1 MDDYEL
7 ESFFDN
13 EPLRDVEDQFDEI
26 DDHIPDLEYDED
38 DPLDNEPELDVEKLN
53 MPQQTNEI
61 LKDCKID
68 EPVSDIDECDEDQ
81 SDSERDQPLLSAL
94 VPRHRDKSQIK
105 HKPLGVDLCPEF
117 SGSRND
123 PPSQPVKLKPGNAYE
138 LAQELM
144 RRVNFI
150 IVCSA
155 IYMFNGIVYELLDNE
170 TLDRLILKEL
180 REPIAEIGR
189 PEIISA
195 IRAFVKKEPKLVID
209 DPTIDPNYIV
219 FRNGR
224 LDIRTMEFADNDPLV
239 FQTSYLNF
247 NYDRYNTHC
256 PNFERYLESVS
267 GGDPDIKELMLQTH
281 GYIASC
287 SMDAKS
293 FFLFIGEGDTGKSL
307 TIGLDTMFFP
317 NDFVSTIELQALGD
331 KFSTGN
337 LANVRLNVGGDL
349 PNKPLTPDVVKHVKG
364 ITGNDMM
371 TAEKKFVQPFSFK
384 PTCKLVFATNHPLV
398 LQQRDYQFC
407 ERLVVIPFDNK
418 IPKDRQDHD
427 LLNKLRDELPAI
439 FNMILEAFL
448 RLRNNNFEFKKVVNL
463 SNYVAIPLSESG
475 SVSHLEEAVDDFVS
489 IHYEIT
495 DDSGDFV
502 SIKQLYAE
510 FNAYYLQHY
519 NLNTNQDKFSKAFR
533 QLFDVRNERI
543 SQEISVQCTWTRIS
557 GNQAQGLIIPY
568 IYYSIGDTNP
578 L

>member
-247 NYDRYNTHC
+247 NYDRYNTRC

-495 DDSGDFV
+495 GDSGDFV

-533 QLFDVRNERI
+533 QLFDKSETNGYPRKYQSNAHGR
-543 SQEISVQCTWTRIS
+543 
-557 GNQAQGLIIPY
+557 GYQGIRRK
-568 IYYSIGDTNP
+568 D
-578 L
+578 

>member
-1 MDDYEL
+1 MDD
-7 ESFFDN
+7 FDIFALDK
-13 EPLRDVEDQFDEI
+13 EPQCDVEDLFK
-26 DDHIPDLEYDED
+26 HKPDQQYDED
-38 DPLDNEPELDVEKLN
+38 DPFANVPVFEFNESVYH
-53 MPQQTNEI
+53 QQIKEALECSKESEI
-61 LKDCKID
+61 VLGPNDYT
-68 EPVSDIDECDEDQ
+68 EDT
-81 SDSERDQPLLSAL
+81 SCYESDQPVVPAVSGKKNRPLL
-94 VPRHRDKSQIK
+94 K
-105 HKPLGVDLCPEF
+105 HKSSTGSWTEL

-138 LAQELM
+138 LAQELIK
-144 RRVNFI
+144 RVDFI

-155 IYMFNGIVYELLDNE
+155 LYMFNGIVYELLDNE

-195 IRAFVKKEPKLVID
+195 IRAFVKKEPNLVID

-224 LDIRTMEFADNDPLV
+224 LDLRSMEFADNDPSV

-247 NYDRYNTHC
+247 NYDRYNTYC

-267 GGDPDIKELMLQTH
+267 GGDSDIEELMLQTH

-331 KFSTGN
+331 KYSTGN
-337 LANVRLNVGGDL
+337 LANMRLNVGGDL

-398 LQQRDYQFC
+398 LQQRDDQFC

-418 IPKDRQDHD
+418 IPKNRQDHD
-427 LLNKLRDELPAI
+427 LLNKLRGELPAI

-448 RLRNNNFEFKKVVNL
+448 RLRDNNYEFRKVVDL
-463 SNYVAIPLSESG
+463 SDYVSVPLSESS
-475 SVSHLEEAVDDFVS
+475 SVSHLEEAVTSFVEAY
-489 IHYEIT
+489 YEIT
-495 DDSGDFV
+495 GDSGDFI
-502 SIKQLYAE
+502 SIKQLYAD
-510 FNAYYLQHY
+510 FNAYYVNKC
-519 NLNTNQDKFSKAFR
+519 NLSVNQDKFSKAFR
-533 QLFDVRNERI
+533 QLFDKSESNGYPRKFQSNANGR
-543 SQEISVQCTWTRIS
+543 
-557 GNQAQGLIIPY
+557 GYQGIRRK
-568 IYYSIGDTNP
+568 D
-578 L
+578 

>member
-155 IYMFNGIVYELLDNE
+155 INMFNGIVYELLDNE

-256 PNFERYLESVS
+256 PNFEKYLESVS

-398 LQQRDYQFC
+398 LQQRDDQFC
-407 ERLVVIPFDNK
+407 ERLVVIPFDNN

-427 LLNKLRDELPAI
+427 MLNKLRDELPAI

-495 DDSGDFV
+495 GDSGDFV

-533 QLFDVRNERI
+533 QLFDKSETNGYPRKYQSNAHGR
-543 SQEISVQCTWTRIS
+543 
-557 GNQAQGLIIPY
+557 GYQGIRRK
-568 IYYSIGDTNP
+568 D
-578 L
+578 

>member
-1 MDDYEL
+1 MDDYGL

-13 EPLRDVEDQFDEI
+13 EPLRDVEDLFDEI
-26 DDHIPDLEYDED
+26 DDHIPDLEYDQD

-53 MPQQTNEI
+53 MPQQTNET

-81 SDSERDQPLLSAL
+81 SDSERDQLLLSAL

-195 IRAFVKKEPKLVID
+195 IRAFVKKEPNLVID

-256 PNFERYLESVS
+256 PNFEKYLESVS

-398 LQQRDYQFC
+398 LQQRDDQFC

-439 FNMILEAFL
+439 FKMILEAFL

-495 DDSGDFV
+495 GDSGDFV

-533 QLFDVRNERI
+533 QLFDKSETNGYPRKYQSNAHGR
-543 SQEISVQCTWTRIS
+543 
-557 GNQAQGLIIPY
+557 GYQGIRRK
-568 IYYSIGDTNP
+568 D
-578 L
+578 